1 MSAVTIGLQRT
12 QSPPSLSRGHLS
24 WTPWTDV
31 GSDLTVEP
39 VGEQQGHEAP
49 GEDSTEVWLDG
60 GLGWD

>member
-12 QSPPSLSRGHLS
+12 QSPLSCSRGHLS
-24 WTPWTDV
+24 WTPLADV
-31 GSDLTVEP
+31 GSGLGVEP

-49 GEDSTEVWLDG
+49 GEDSTEVWLGG